1 MTTDKSKNFFRVSAE
16 DFKKIPG
23 SPIAYWLSDSIIHAL
38 ANYALK
44 EKTNPRMGLTTGN
57 NGKYVRFWFEVT
69 ASNIGFGYTRSEAQQ
84 SKKIWFPYDK
94 GGEFRKWYGN
104 RDFVVNWYNDG
115 FEMQNT
121 MHPDGTRIW
130 AHNFNLEYNFLPH
143 ISWNDICTNNLSF
156 RFFEQGFLF
165 DSAAATVFCE
175 SKSEKTILAFCNSS
189 FVQILS
195 KILNPTIHFKLNDF
209 EKLPYNED
217 LSGVSDN
224 IVTEVIG
231 LSKNDWDSYEAS
243 WDFRE
248 NPLCVSP
255 QERAEQLSYGIHSE
269 ERAKAVSLISER
281 YMRLRCDWQRQT
293 EEMRNLEIEN
303 NRIFIDAY
311 GLQDELSPEVPWN
324 EITLTCNPWYRYG
337 KSPQEISVASDQCL
351 VASNSEQQKTNHW
364 TLATSHSRE
373 SMPMDSA
380 LEQRLLEDTNTH

>member
-143 ISWNDICTNNLSF
+143 ISWNPMLS
-156 RFFEQGFLF
+156 
-165 DSAAATVFCE
+165 SPATPCPPRR
-175 SKSEKTILAFCNSS
+175 T
-189 FVQILS
+189 
-195 KILNPTIHFKLNDF
+195 
-209 EKLPYNED
+209 
-217 LSGVSDN
+217 
-224 IVTEVIG
+224 
-231 LSKNDWDSYEAS
+231 
-243 WDFRE
+243 
-248 NPLCVSP
+248 
-255 QERAEQLSYGIHSE
+255 
-269 ERAKAVSLISER
+269 
-281 YMRLRCDWQRQT
+281 
-293 EEMRNLEIEN
+293 
-303 NRIFIDAY
+303 
-311 GLQDELSPEVPWN
+311 
-324 EITLTCNPWYRYG
+324 
-337 KSPQEISVASDQCL
+337 
-351 VASNSEQQKTNHW
+351 
-364 TLATSHSRE
+364 
-373 SMPMDSA
+373 
-380 LEQRLLEDTNTH
+380 